1 MTSTTRKE
9 SVSTFYR
16 PIQGVTVTHIKQ
28 MYDLYASFYENT
40 SLDVFLHDLSKKSGV
55 ILLTRKSDDQ
65 VVGFS
70 TLTTFDLTVDG
81 RRIRG
86 IFSGDTIICSIVP
99 RSFSRTRAAAG
110 SRMQATVTMVSSS
123 DKVAYQASV
132 RLGLKRVRD
141 WMSICGSTT
150 GRPCA
155 AACPPTSSPLSVN
168 RMRSV

>member
-65 VVGFS
+65 VVGF
-70 TLTTFDLTVDG
+70 FDTDHL
-81 RRIRG
+81 
-86 IFSGDTIICSIVP
+86 
-99 RSFSRTRAAAG
+99 
-110 SRMQATVTMVSSS
+110 
-123 DKVAYQASV
+123 
-132 RLGLKRVRD
+132 
-141 WMSICGSTT
+141 
-150 GRPCA
+150 
-155 AACPPTSSPLSVN
+155 
-168 RMRSV
+168 

>member
-81 RRIRG
+81 RG
-86 IFSGDTIICSIVP
+86 SAAFSAATPSSNPLTGATTPWP
-99 RSFSRTRAAAG
+99 RPFSA
-110 SRMQATVTMVSSS
+110 VS
-123 DKVAYQASV
+123 
-132 RLGLKRVRD
+132 
-141 WMSICGSTT
+141 
-150 GRPCA
+150 
-155 AACPPTSSPLSVN
+155 
-168 RMRSV
+168 